1 MTATPFD
8 LLRERRRALGLPE
21 PADDA
26 RQVRETLL
34 TGAVIGAVLVG
45 VALGIA
51 ALVVL
56 RRQMVNTD
64 IANIASVEAEV
75 ADFEGR
81 LRAEQERLAPV
92 KAVNQ
97 ALVQGLLDVRSGSA
111 LLRDLQRRVPRGVQ
125 LTEVKHQDGGKGLLI
140 KGLAVGRQPFALINA
155 LQLELKRSP
164 LLDPTSVSLRKA
176 EREQPDTQR
185 AGSGRDVIFELNAQ
199 FRPSIN
205 PLAEKQI
212 LEELGATGL
221 AQRLALLQRQEL
233 LP

>member
-8 LLRERRRALGLPE
+8 LLREKRRALGLPE
-21 PADDA
+21 PAEDA
-26 RQVRETLL
+26 RRIRQTLVS
-34 TGAVIGAVLVG
+34 GAVIGAVLVG
-45 VALGIA
+45 LALGMA

-64 IANIASVEAEV
+64 IATIASVEAEV
-75 ADFEGR
+75 ADFESR

-185 AGSGRDVIFELNAQ
+185 PGSGRDVTFELNAQ

-221 AQRLALLQRQEL
+221 AERLALLQRQEL